1 SLLHSTLNEAEDRTM
16 RFLLLST
23 LLFLWLPPALE
34 GQGQI
39 PLPDPPREKIKN
51 TIEGVYSDNITLY
64 YMNSPYRI
72 TSDLTVEVG
81 ATMYIQTGVRIY
93 FDTGVGLRIKG
104 SIIADG
110 NEFAHIQM
118 LPYQEQIQYD
128 DSMPEMRLIDGPN
141 VRMGRLQWRFRDRWR
156 SVCTQVTNWT
166 QVDVGAACRTMG
178 YGDGGFWKWF
188 RRNNETYPLVLPK
201 PDCYPGAKTLRD
213 CPGLADEN
221 RIPLSENLC
230 QGEDDLGI
238 ICWGPP
244 TFKGWARHWKGLQ
257 IFNSPFSYVG
267 ADDDMVSVQKE
278 SASRLEHLDILYAG
292 YDGSTKN
299 VTAAL
304 WIEGVPPIMNGLRI
318 EHSARDGLY
327 LYESSGPILIA
338 NSTFSNNRGHGIAV
352 DQTTDARFFLNM
364 TRVEGN
370 WGDGIWYK
378 QDSRGVA
385 VLPAAT
391 EEKENTDS
399 TQNRVRRQTLF
410 QNENPRA
417 DICKD
422 HSIPSNLFFPHLLSA
437 RMSGGRLIDPALPL
451 DCWIVLSLPPRLDY
465 TYTLQF
471 LSVKNQNP
479 PQLRSSTSFI
489 VCDTD
494 ETRSACSVLQMR
506 IPIVDGKLPQ
516 STSIKSS
523 GQPIYLGIEHKM
535 ESGGN
540 GFLTGDVDVL
550 FRVHASVKDKAFYGL
565 NITNSIISN
574 NYGNGVLGIDLRDR
588 TALHNVTV
596 EENQGQAGFLVRDGA
611 ADIWLND
618 TRLIG
623 NWGDGMNISYAG
635 GSINLNGTTVT
646 KNRWRGVAVNYN
658 ESSPFMAMH
667 YEFMFKGRPSN
678 NIFYVRSTV
687 SENLWGGVLIGNF
700 CIPAERK
707 IEPKF
712 LINWVEFVHNQ
723 YHPAVEIHSCQ
734 SDGMMRSIVDVSG
747 NRIEGNNG
755 IGLRIAPAVNM
766 LGVISSNQFLNN
778 NDTSLFIKNS
788 PWPQLWRL
796 TSNLT
801 ISRNAFKFNRG
812 KYIITIGLNEDAPG
826 QFLTFN
832 QQNEVRENTVLPPFP
847 HLRARSAPHA
857 ALVVTSSNVKIHRNC
872 FRNRDA
878 EYEIA
883 TELSEHAKMIDARE
897 NNWGTADRRQF
908 MAKIFDQF
916 YRYSLATIDINPF
929 AAVCNERNAHIT
941 QILEYFRQF
950 RKESTPFLLGGA
962 VYENH
967 DLPVGTYHVTD
978 DLHVVPGAR
987 LTVAPG
993 SVLQFHDGVGMLV
1006 QGELARSGFDE
1017 DEEKLITFTAR
1028 PFDLPLI
1035 DDVRLVD
1042 EDGNREVVMG
1052 RVEVLMDNEWG
1063 TVCNRSWT
1071 AYHAQMVCNRLGLV
1085 MDPQYFENW
1094 RIFPERGDLPMIMD
1108 NIRCEENEVDIT
1120 RCRHD
1125 GVRHNVAAGCRDTE
1139 VVGVRCNEPR
1149 WAGVRYSLLANPP
1162 TVTGQR
1168 TMHNWRIEKAG
1179 VFDFRLPE
1187 FSPALQIDWNYHTF
1201 QNLEVRDNFWNG
1213 IDVVYNDLTK
1223 KPAIRDSVIQN
1234 NRKNGIIIR
1243 SAGITIENVT
1253 LTRSGEAGMRYDP
1266 RVSGWEQN
1274 DIVSWLSHKEQ
1285 PEAEANNVYY
1295 IPNRGISKLQVFES
1309 QLNQRKFLIAVAN
1322 DDCPLNPSTPCT
1334 YEIEMLA
1341 SGWEYGMESKMAV
1354 QIVNPAGNDTD
1365 EDAILWERGTGKKWS
1380 ARKDHIRFPLVTSER
1395 SLTVQYTRSRG
1406 APKLV
1411 LLFLFLDTQE
1421 YLDRFI
1427 HLYESRVENNAYG
1440 ISAVHYSNS
1449 SFSDGTLTNRW
1460 DKEKLWFQKVNFTG
1474 NSESVIWI
1482 HSPQH
1487 QVLPGTPIAEIT
1499 YHLDNC
1505 SLVENGGV
1513 IESHRDSYASAN
1525 VFNWIIWSNTF
1536 ANNTGTGFAVRLP
1549 DTYDL
1554 LSSKT
1559 HSFRMTENRFENNT
1573 GLRVLLD
1580 GYYAFANI
1588 SSNNFTDN
1596 WAPERFG
1603 ILEVVGMEK
1612 HLVMERNRFFTNW
1625 GQWMIRTHMTSH
1637 SLRSLAASIP
1647 SFIQYNYLQFNHFI
1661 KKAEGYVDMW
1671 PRSYAIGCFG
1681 SQKIDVH
1688 FNRVKN
1694 VLMDFEMV
1702 AGGIPLRIDD
1712 YMNVTYNWWGVANE
1726 AEIAQRIFDVD
1737 DWNTFTVAKYSPFFV
1752 TEEHFINFWW
1762 NPNIGQQ
1769 ASAVHNE
1776 PGVDD
1781 LKGRMYESKT
1791 LSLIKERW
1799 NNFPHYYKPFRPYR
1813 ITRDLTIMPGATL
1826 TIENGV
1832 EIHVWPNIRILV
1844 LGNLIANGTYY
1855 DPIRIKPINTTEY
1868 DEIKGRI
1875 GSRYKRS
1882 AQMDENIEG
1891 SWLEGGGPFIRE
1903 YEMPRRE
1910 TRSTTRTR
1918 NRRSDVEQRVMEYLR
1933 RKRAAFDRKRADLV
1947 YKEFPVLKRDDPYYQ
1962 TFDIRLNTANSTRG
1976 PRAGFVEAL
1985 NATTGEVIPLCD
1997 RQFTLRNAMVVC
2009 RQLGME
2015 TQAAQH
2021 WITPQWPYDPRLRL
2035 VKTYVEPRECRGD
2048 ETRLDECPLRLTG
2061 NDSQWMC
2068 MDNEHFNY
2076 VHCGLNKSLNSEYIG
2091 NWGGIAFAHDEIDVD
2106 KQQYKD
2112 PSMLLNVEI
2121 VGGGHGHND
2130 SLQSAGLQLFF
2141 RSPII
2146 DMVNVTN
2153 SSLHALQVISPRD
2166 RLVLYRI
2173 NITDNKGHGVHVT
2186 TMNLQAPGPPSADA
2200 PLGPLTIP
2208 YLSPGMINM
2217 CAATKTITVSGRVII
2232 YYKYDSRPVDC
2243 VKHFVGVAGRKL
2255 SFRFLKANFYS
2266 SFVDLGRPDALRV
2279 YASASFSPAFL
2290 LGEFRAPPTAQSLYT
2305 TPEVAY
2311 NFPSLSSS
2319 IRTSMNEVLS
2329 ADQLALHLRASA
2341 ADGIFGFIAEI
2352 SALPST
2358 PEAHPIEE
2366 VSVKASRIENNDQG
2380 ALSYV
2385 NTGEMAP
2392 SVLIEDCS
2400 FSFNG
2405 FLLYGNVSTSMQA
2418 AEFRLHNTMKFV
2430 FRGNSFVDNRGGLLI
2445 AARSES
2451 AVARLNALIKNNLFS
2466 RNSNSTTLA
2475 FFGNDYQTVLLLNN
2489 IITQNYAPY
2498 FETILAESVA
2508 LNATRN
2514 VISNNTGL
2522 HTVETRGHTRVA
2534 QDGHT
2539 FYRNVFTDNLA
2550 LGHGHQYKEHYGY
2563 FPDNPKWPDEFKL
2576 RPKRQVLSQSGV
2588 SFDWWTHVEM
2598 ETERYRST
2606 ILAGSS
2612 LQHFTENVFNNP
2624 GNDYELTTTKQTEH
2638 DFGVI
2643 DAKNNY
2649 WGYPGTESVAAG
2661 KVRDKNDYD
2670 SLINVQ
2676 WLPVLESN
2684 QTLVE
2689 RECPGGWWMIGDN
2702 EFKSCYLFVGAAA
2715 TYQNALKYCESMDAF
2730 IPYLQAEDKRRKPM
2744 ADKVAFILASTLTDI
2759 ERQTT
2764 EFAALM
2770 DTPFWVSSVDVPS
2783 IQCGVLSSKYG
2794 KLNYKNCNGQLPFVC
2809 QKGGLA
2815 DASPPLWKGGVLIAV
2830 ILFAIFLILV
2840 FLLCCCWF
2848 WKARRRREETIERK
2862 NILRASMQLTK
2873 KNQQYEREKKFESAW
2888 GSSHESAKG
2897 SLATTPFDGQ
2907 PLYQR
2912 NPQPVT
2918 APLTARSPTETLHTT
2933 CSDSLS
2939 TDQYHSYHSS
2949 RNDLYSSA
2957 DYRSPKKRPKSSNNP
2972 YAEIPNLTA
2981 YHPSKPG
2988 DVRLRDVQHG
2998 GGRGGRRHHDAT
3010 TAGSSCS
3017 TCVSDSE
3024 RSSARDSYTAESES
3038 SMRSS
3043 SVSSEGTIT
3052 LPEQRRPS
3060 VTTFTTPPR
3069 PAAPTPRAAA
3079 AAAPPPLVT
3088 HDYRPQL
3095 QQKPPAAHQRAPSAG
3110 YGAAPAARPVQP
3122 VMQPQQMQQP
3132 PFRRESVYAQSM
3144 PRRPAPPPPPAR
3156 STTNLRG
3163 SQTSLS
3169 AAAVSSLAANALAR
3183 SNPNLYEQP
3192 LDRSPR
3198 RPGVSAAAAAPTA
3211 PTAARSLVALNA
3223 PSEVLYRSGRDVFR
3237 HADEDEETLVE
3248 TSM

>member
-1 SLLHSTLNEAEDRTM
+1 LRAPHQIPVNEAEDTTM

-23 LLFLWLPPALE
+23 LLFLWLPIALE

-39 PLPDPPREKIKN
+39 PVPDLPRQRIKN
-51 TIEGVYSDNITLY
+51 TLGGVYSANITLMT
-64 YMNSPYRI
+64 MNSPYRI

-81 ATMYIQTGVRIY
+81 ATMYIQTGVQMY

-104 SIIADG
+104 AIIADG

-118 LPYQEQIQYD
+118 LPYQEQISYD
-128 DSMPEMRLIDGPN
+128 DQMPQMRLIDGPN
-141 VRMGRLQWRFRDRWR
+141 VRMGRLQWRFGDRWR
-156 SVCTQVTNWT
+156 SVCTQLTNWT

-188 RRNNETYPLVLPK
+188 HRNNETYPLVLPK
-201 PDCYPGAKTLRD
+201 PDCFPGAKSLFD

-244 TFKGWARHWKGLQ
+244 TFTGWARHWKGLQ
-257 IFNSPFSYVG
+257 IFNSPYSYVN
-267 ADDDMVSVQKE
+267 ADDDLVSVQRE

-338 NSTFSNNRGHGIAV
+338 NSTFSFNRGHGIAV

-370 WGDGIWYK
+370 WGDGVWYR
-378 QDSRGVA
+378 QDSRGVTM
-385 VLPAAT
+385 LPANAPT
-391 EEKENTDS
+391 QHRAKRQSLFEEEK
-399 TQNRVRRQTLF
+399 
-410 QNENPRA
+410 PRA
-417 DICKD
+417 DICHS
-422 HSIPSNLFFPHLLSA
+422 HSIPPSLFFPHLLSA
-437 RMSGGRLIDPALPL
+437 HMQNGSIVDPSLNL
-451 DCWIVLSLPPRLDY
+451 ECWVILSLPPRLDY
-465 TYTLQF
+465 TYSLQF
-471 LSVKNQNP
+471 LSVANRNP
-479 PQLRSSTSFI
+479 PQLRSTTSLI

-494 ETRSACSVLQMR
+494 EAHSACTVPQMR
-506 IPIVDGKLPQ
+506 IPLVDGKLPQ
-516 STSIKSS
+516 SISIKSS
-523 GQPIYLGIEHKM
+523 GQPLYLGIEHKLA
-535 ESGGN
+535 SGTGY
-540 GFLTGDVDVL
+540 LAGDVDVV

-565 NITNSIISN
+565 NVTNSIISGN
-574 NYGNGVLGIDLRDR
+574 IGNGILGIDLRDR

-596 EENQGQAGFLVRDGA
+596 EDNQGQAGFLVRDGA

-623 NWGDGMNISYAG
+623 NWGDGINVSYAG
-635 GSINLNGTTVT
+635 GAINLNGTTVSR
-646 KNRWRGVAVNYN
+646 NRWRGVAVHYN
-658 ESSPFMAMH
+658 ESSPFLAMH
-667 YEFMFKGRPSN
+667 YQFIFKGRPSN
-678 NIFYVRSTV
+678 NIFYVRSVV
-687 SENLWGGVLIGNF
+687 SENLWGGILIGNF

-712 LINWVEFVHNQ
+712 LINWVEFVHNE
-723 YHPAVEIHSCQ
+723 YHPAVEILACQ
-734 SDGMMRSIVDVSG
+734 SAGAARSIVDVSG

-755 IGLRIAPAVNM
+755 MGLRVAPAVNL

-778 NDTSLFIKNS
+778 NDTALFVKNA

-796 TSNLT
+796 PANLT

-812 KYIITIGLNEDAPG
+812 KCIVSIGLNEDAPG

-832 QQNEVRENTVLPPFP
+832 QQNEVRENTVMAPFP
-847 HLRARSAPHA
+847 HLKARSAPYA
-857 ALVVTSSNVKIHRNC
+857 ALIVTSSNVKLHRNC
-872 FRNRDA
+872 FRNREA

-883 TELSEHAKMIDARE
+883 TELSEHAKVIDARE

-916 YRYSLATIDINPF
+916 NRYSLASIDINPF

-950 RKESTPFLLGGA
+950 RKESQPFLLGGA

-967 DLPVGTYHVTD
+967 DLPLGTYQVTE

-987 LTVAPG
+987 LTLAPG
-993 SVLQFHDGVGMLV
+993 SVLQFHDGIGMLV

-1028 PFDLPLI
+1028 PFELPSI
-1035 DDVRLVD
+1035 DNVRLVD
-1042 EDGNREVVMG
+1042 EDGNNEVLQG
-1052 RVEVLMDNEWG
+1052 RVEVLVENEWG

-1071 AYHAQMVCNRLGLV
+1071 AFHAQMVCNRLGLV

-1094 RIFPERGDLPMIMD
+1094 RIFPPRGELPMIMD

-1125 GVRHNVAAGCRDTE
+1125 GVRHNVAAGCRATE
-1139 VVGVRCNEPR
+1139 VVGVRCAEPR

-1179 VFDFRLPE
+1179 VFDFRVPE
-1187 FSPALQIDWNYHTF
+1187 FSAALQIDWNYHTF
-1201 QNLEVRDNFWNG
+1201 NNLEVRDNFWNG

-1223 KPAIRDSVIQN
+1223 KPAIRDSVVIN
-1234 NRKNGIIIR
+1234 NRKNGIRIG

-1253 LTRSGEAGMRYDP
+1253 LARSGEAGMRYDP
-1266 RVSGWEQN
+1266 RISGILQT

-1295 IPNRGISKLQVFES
+1295 IPNRDISKLQVFES
-1309 QLNQRKFLIAVAN
+1309 QLNQRKFLVATAN
-1322 DDCPLNPSTPCT
+1322 EDCPLAPPNPCT
-1334 YEIEMLA
+1334 YEVEMLA
-1341 SGWEYGMESKMAV
+1341 SGWEYGMDSKMAV
-1354 QIVNPAGNDTD
+1354 QIVNPAGNESD
-1365 EDAILWERGTGKKWS
+1365 EDAILWEKGTGRRWS
-1380 ARKDHIRFPLVTSER
+1380 ARKDHVKFPLVTSER

-1406 APKLV
+1406 APKLI

-1421 YLDRFI
+1421 YLDRFV

-1440 ISAVHYSNS
+1440 ISAAHYSNS

-1460 DKEKLWFQKVNFTG
+1460 DKEKLWFQKVNFTR

-1513 IESHRDSYASAN
+1513 IESHRDSFASAN
-1525 VFNWIIWSNTF
+1525 VFNWNIWSNTF
-1536 ANNTGTGFAVRLP
+1536 ANNSGTGFAVRLP

-1554 LSSKT
+1554 LSSRT
-1559 HSFRMTENRFENNT
+1559 HSFRMTENRFDNNT

-1603 ILEVVGMEK
+1603 ILEVAGMEK
-1612 HLVMERNRFFTNW
+1612 HLIMERNRFLTNW
-1625 GQWMIRTHMTSH
+1625 GQWMVRVHTTSH
-1637 SLRSLAASIP
+1637 SLRSLAAPIP
-1647 SFIQYNYLQFNHFI
+1647 AFVQYNYFLFNHFI
-1661 KKAEGYVDMW
+1661 KKVEEYVDMW
-1671 PRSYAIGCFG
+1671 PRSYAVGCFG

-1688 FNRVKN
+1688 FNRFKN
-1694 VLMDFEMV
+1694 VLLDFEIIT
-1702 AGGIPLRIDD
+1702 GGIPLRVEDS
-1712 YMNVTYNWWGVANE
+1712 MNVTYNWWGVANE
-1726 AEIAQRIFDVD
+1726 AQIAQRIFDVD
-1737 DWNTFTVAKYSPFFV
+1737 DWNTYTKAEYSPFFV
-1752 TEEHFINFWW
+1752 TEEHFMEFFWR
-1762 NPNIGQQ
+1762 PKDGQK
-1769 ASAVHNE
+1769 ASAVHVE

-1791 LSLIKERW
+1791 LKLILDHWE
-1799 NNFPHYYKPFRPYR
+1799 NYPYVIKPFRPYR

-1826 TIENGV
+1826 TIETGV
-1832 EIHVWPNIRILV
+1832 EVHIWPNVRILV
-1844 LGNLIANGTYY
+1844 LGNIVAEGTMW
-1855 DPIRIKPINTTEY
+1855 DPVRFKPINTTEY
-1868 DEIKGRI
+1868 DEQKGRI
-1875 GSRYKRS
+1875 ATRYRRS
-1882 AQMDENIEG
+1882 TMTNEEDQEVEG
-1891 SWLEGGGPFIRE
+1891 QWLEGGGPFIRE
-1903 YEMPRRE
+1903 LETPERRI
-1910 TRSTTRTR
+1910 RSTMRTR
-1918 NRRSDVEQRVMEYLR
+1918 NRRSDVDQRIMQYLR
-1933 RKRAAFDRKRADLV
+1933 RKRAAFDRKRADIV
-1947 YKEFPVLKRDDPYYQ
+1947 YKEFPALKRDDPYYQ
-1962 TFDIRLNTANSTRG
+1962 TFEIRLNTANSTRG

-2021 WITPQWPYDPRLRL
+2021 WVTPQWDYNPRLRL
-2035 VKTYVEPRECRGD
+2035 VKTYVEPRECRGE

-2068 MDNEHFNY
+2068 VDNEHFNY
-2076 VHCGLNKSLNSEYIG
+2076 VHCGYNKSLSDIYIG
-2091 NWGGIAFAHDEIDVD
+2091 NWGGIAFAQDEYDFD
-2106 KQQYKD
+2106 KQPDKD
-2112 PSMLLNVEI
+2112 GSKLVEVEI

-2130 SLQSAGLQLFF
+2130 SLQSAGLQFFF
-2141 RSPII
+2141 RAPVVER
-2146 DMVNVTN
+2146 VNVTN
-2153 SSLHALQVISPRD
+2153 SSLHAMQVISPRD
-2166 RLVLYRI
+2166 QLILSEI
-2173 NITDNKGHGVHVT
+2173 NVTDNKGHGLHVL
-2186 TMNLQAPGPPSADA
+2186 TMNLQAAGPASADA
-2200 PLGPLTIP
+2200 PLGPLSLP
-2208 YLSPGMINM
+2208 YLTPGMINM
-2217 CAATKTITVSGRVII
+2217 CAATKTITVQGRVII

-2243 VKHFVGVAGRKL
+2243 VKHFIGSGGRKL

-2279 YASASFSPAFL
+2279 YASPTFSPSFL
-2290 LGEFRAPPTAQSLYT
+2290 LADFRAPPTAQSLYT
-2305 TPEVAY
+2305 TPEVAF
-2311 NFPSLSSS
+2311 NFPSLSST
-2319 IRTSMNEVLS
+2319 TSFSDPLS

-2341 ADGIFGFIAEI
+2341 ADGIYGFIAEVV
-2352 SALPST
+2352 ALPGK
-2358 PEAHPIEE
+2358 PEAHPIQE
-2366 VSVKASRIENNDQG
+2366 VMLKKSRIERNDQG
-2380 ALSYV
+2380 AFSYA
-2385 NTGEMAP
+2385 NTGEISP
-2392 SVLIEDCS
+2392 LITIEDNS

-2405 FLLYGNVSTSMQA
+2405 IFLYGNVSSSMQA
-2418 AEFRLHNTMKFV
+2418 VEMRLHNTMSLL
-2430 FRGNSFVDNRGGLLI
+2430 FRGNSLVGNRGGLLI
-2445 AARSES
+2445 AARSAS
-2451 AVARLNALIKNNLFS
+2451 AVARLNAVLKNNLFS
-2466 RNSNSTTLA
+2466 MNSNSTSIAL
-2475 FFGNDYQTVLLLNN
+2475 FGNDYQTFLLLNN

-2539 FYRNVFTDNLA
+2539 FYRNVFTDNIA
-2550 LGHGHQYKEHYGY
+2550 LGDGHQYTEHYGY
-2563 FPDNPKWPDEFKL
+2563 QPEDSKWPDEFNL

-2588 SFDWWTHVEM
+2588 SFDWWTHVGA

-2612 LQHFTENVFNNP
+2612 QQHFTENVFANP
-2624 GNDYELTTTKQTEH
+2624 GNDYELTTTKHTQY
-2638 DFGVI
+2638 DIGVV
-2643 DAKNNY
+2643 DAMHNY

-2661 KVRDKNDYD
+2661 KIRDQSDYSD
-2670 SLINVQ
+2670 LIRVEFR
-2676 WLPVLESN
+2676 PVLESN
-2684 QTLVE
+2684 QTLIDG
-2689 RECPGGWWMIGDN
+2689 ECAGGWWMIGDN
-2702 EFKSCYLFVGAAA
+2702 EFKSCYLFVGAVA
-2715 TYQNALKYCESMDAF
+2715 THQRALEYCESMNAF
-2730 IPYLQAEDKRRKPM
+2730 LPYLTTKDRRKS
-2744 ADKVAFILASTLTDI
+2744 ALAKKVDEILVQSITDL
-2759 ERQTT
+2759 ERQR
-2764 EFAALM
+2764 EPFVDAN
-2770 DTPFWVSSVDVPS
+2770 TPFWISSVDVPS
-2783 IQCGVLSSKYG
+2783 IQCGTITASTGQMTLRR
-2794 KLNYKNCNGQLPFVC
+2794 CTDQLPFVC
-2809 QKGGLA
+2809 ERGSQA
-2815 DASPPLWKGGVLIAV
+2815 YSSPPLWRGGVLLAIIIV
-2830 ILFAIFLILV
+2830 GLLGILLIV
-2840 FLLCCCWF
+2840 LCCCWF
-2848 WKARRRREETIERK
+2848 WKARRRRDETIERK
-2862 NILRASMQLTK
+2862 NILRASMQLQK
-2873 KNQQYEREKKFESAW
+2873 KNQQYAREKKFESAW
-2888 GSSHESAKG
+2888 GSEHESAKV
-2897 SLATTPFDGQ
+2897 SVASTPFDAI
-2907 PLYQR
+2907 PLR
-2912 NPQPVT
+2912 PSVPVSG
-2918 APLTARSPTETLHTT
+2918 PLSARSPTETMHTT

-2939 TDQYHSYHSS
+2939 TDQYYHSS

-2957 DYRSPKKRPKSSNNP
+2957 DYRSPKKRPKSNNP
-2972 YAEIPNLTA
+2972 YAEIPNLTS

-2998 GGRGGRRHHDAT
+2998 GRTGRKQHDAT

-3017 TCVSDSE
+3017 TCLSDSE

-3038 SMRSS
+3038 SLRSS
-3043 SVSSEGTIT
+3043 SASSEGTIT

-3060 VTTFTTPPR
+3060 VTTFSSPAR

-3079 AAAPPPLVT
+3079 AAVPMVT
-3088 HDYRPQL
+3088 HDYRPQPV
-3095 QQKPPAAHQRAPSAG
+3095 QQQPAASHQRAPSAG
-3110 YGAAPAARPVQP
+3110 YAARPVQ
-3122 VMQPQQMQQP
+3122 QPPHQQE
-3132 PFRRESVYAQSM
+3132 PFRRENLYAQSM

-3156 STTNLRG
+3156 SYSNLRG

-3169 AAAVSSLAANALAR
+3169 AAAVSSLAASALAR

-3198 RPGVSAAAAAPTA
+3198 RPGAPPAPPTAAA